1 MYSNLRHQVE
11 KGWYNID
18 QPSKTAL
25 IQVMLL
31 SVADKMK
38 HVILLNYSNDISVE
52 RCELFSG
59 YVKHLSFGK
68 NLITV
73 YFTTQ
78 NRHSLYSGIHS
89 IPNIACGLLVPIW
102 VKPFKLGS
110 PPL

>member
-1 MYSNLRHQVE
+1 MIQYWPAFKNSTDSSHVVKCSWQDEACYFIKLL
-11 KGWYNID
+11 KWY
-18 QPSKTAL
+18 
-25 IQVMLL
+25 
-31 SVADKMK
+31 
-38 HVILLNYSNDISVE
+38 
-52 RCELFSG
+52 FSWKVRIIFHG

-102 VKPFKLGS
+102 
-110 PPL
+110 

>member
-1 MYSNLRHQVE
+1 
-11 KGWYNID
+11 
-18 QPSKTAL
+18 
-25 IQVMLL
+25 MLL
-31 SVADKMK
+31 SVADKVK
-38 HVILLNYSNDISVE
+38 HVIFIKLLKWY
-52 RCELFSG
+52 FSWKVRIIFHG
-59 YVKHLSFGK
+59 CVNHLSFAK

-89 IPNIACGLLVPIW
+89 IPNIACVLLVPIW